1 MRVSSW
7 PALTFS
13 CLGHF
18 YIHMLAS
25 VYFVIVLTL
34 EIDWQESYD
43 ELIKLWTVGSVL
55 LGLMAIPA
63 GRFAD
68 AWSVRGTIILFFLG
82 MGGAS
87 IACGLVSTPT
97 FLMLGLAGVGFFG
110 AIYHPV
116 GIPWLM
122 RNAGHHTGKILAVN
136 GIFGSIGNA
145 CASLVAGILIDLAG
159 WQAAFIVPGAV
170 CVMTGLAM
178 LWFVVRGTIVDG
190 GRDETVA
197 KPVSRGDMM
206 RVVPLLLLALAVEG
220 IIYQSTQGA
229 MPKLFSVRL
238 GDYVG
243 GGATGIGVLVSSVYL
258 AGAVMQI
265 VGGFLADRY
274 ALKTIFITCWI
285 VQVPLLMGL
294 AMISGVGLVGAAA
307 LAVMANLAMLPA
319 ENMLLYRY
327 APERHRGLV
336 FGVSYFIA
344 FTAGPVSIFLISWV
358 WGATGGFGLLFGG
371 IAATALMVALLL
383 LYLPN
388 DEARATAPAAAE

>member
-1 MRVSSW
+1 
-7 PALTFS
+7 
-13 CLGHF
+13 
-18 YIHMLAS
+18 MLAS

-34 EIDWQESYD
+34 EADWQRPYD
-43 ELIKLWTVGSVL
+43 ELIQLWTVGSVL

-82 MGGAS
+82 MGAAA
-87 IACGLVSTPT
+87 IACGFVSTST
-97 FLMLGLAGVGFFG
+97 FLMLGLAGIGFFG

-122 RNAGHHTGKILAVN
+122 RNSGQHTGKILAVN

-145 CASLVAGILIDLAG
+145 GASLIAGLLIDFAG
-159 WQAAFIVPGAV
+159 WRIAFIVPGTV
-170 CVMTGLAM
+170 CMATGLAM
-178 LWFVVRGTIVDG
+178 LYFVSRGAIVDG
-190 GRDETVA
+190 KREA
-197 KPVSRGDMM
+197 AASKPVSRGDMV

-238 GDYVG
+238 ADVVG
-243 GGATGIGVLVSSVYL
+243 GGATGIGALVSSVYL
-258 AGAVMQI
+258 AGAVMQV

-274 ALKTIFITCWI
+274 SLKTIFVTCWI

-294 AMISGVGLVGAAA
+294 ATISGVGLVGAAA

-344 FTAGPVSIFLISWV
+344 FAAGPASIVLISWV
-358 WGATGGFGLLFGG
+358 WGATGGFGWLFGG
-371 IAATALMVALLL
+371 IAATSLMVALLL
-383 LYLPN
+383 LWLPG
-388 DEARATAPAAAE
+388 DGPRVAVPAAAE